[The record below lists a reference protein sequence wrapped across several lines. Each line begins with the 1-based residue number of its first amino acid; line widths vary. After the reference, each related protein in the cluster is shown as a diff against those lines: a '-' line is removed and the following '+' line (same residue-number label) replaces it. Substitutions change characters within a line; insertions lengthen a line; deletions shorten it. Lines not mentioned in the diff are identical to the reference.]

1 MKPGLQIASGLFI
14 ISKRDFRW
22 RRVNIQAVYKVVYK
36 ATRQANE
43 VSKCSFWSLL
53 IDNYFFPRKTKKE
66 LPYVGGIWTHNTL
79 LSRWAL
85 YQPCYQGC
93 YWFKPPTQVK
103 ANIKAYLFPRRPH
116 VPTSSLR
123 HFYFLHSSN
132 FGTVLYMEMELGT
145 HAYYMI
151 CKRNRQ
157 LLRHFTP
164 RTCEEWRRNIV
175 CMCITLLKWMKSTK
189 VQTLGELLHCLRYIA
204 RLRFTL
210 RWEGMAAS
218 TNCSSNVNCCAT
230 LRTYLA
236 QFIIHR
242 EQRST
247 MTEER
252 NSKTAC
258 SSKVN

>member
-103 ANIKAYLFPRRPH
+103 ANIKH
-116 VPTSSLR
+116 I
-123 HFYFLHSSN
+123 YFHDDPM
-132 FGTVLYMEMELGT
+132 FQQVALGT
-145 HAYYMI
+145 FI
-151 CKRNRQ
+151 S
-157 LLRHFTP
+157 FT
-164 RTCEEWRRNIV
+164 
-175 CMCITLLKWMKSTK
+175 L
-189 VQTLGELLHCLRYIA
+189 QTLERYCTWRWNLVRMHITWFVNATDNCLDTSLLELAKNGEE
-204 RLRFTL
+204 T
-210 RWEGMAAS
+210 
-218 TNCSSNVNCCAT
+218 
-230 LRTYLA
+230 
-236 QFIIHR
+236 
-242 EQRST
+242 
-247 MTEER
+247 
-252 NSKTAC
+252 
-258 SSKVN
+258 